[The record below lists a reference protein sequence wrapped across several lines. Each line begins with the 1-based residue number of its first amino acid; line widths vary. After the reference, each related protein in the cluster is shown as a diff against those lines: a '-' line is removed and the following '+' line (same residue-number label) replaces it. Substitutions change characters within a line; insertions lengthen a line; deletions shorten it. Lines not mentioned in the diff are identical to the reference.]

1 MGGAMLTGVREA
13 VRALSLLRGD
23 DARFGAAAAEDVATG
38 PLVKR
43 RAVRRAEDALAHWP
57 SGAHV
62 ACCTAECVKSP
73 LCSTCG
79 ARTKKHVC
87 VIFSGSL
94 DGDMELCGFRGER
107 SGLCA
112 RGVPDVSC
120 WC

>member
-43 RAVRRAEDALAHWP
+43 RAVRRSEDAITHLP

-62 ACCTAECVKSP
+62 ACCTAEY
-73 LCSTCG
+73 
-79 ARTKKHVC
+79 A
-87 VIFSGSL
+87 
-94 DGDMELCGFRGER
+94 
-107 SGLCA
+107 
-112 RGVPDVSC
+112 
-120 WC
+120 